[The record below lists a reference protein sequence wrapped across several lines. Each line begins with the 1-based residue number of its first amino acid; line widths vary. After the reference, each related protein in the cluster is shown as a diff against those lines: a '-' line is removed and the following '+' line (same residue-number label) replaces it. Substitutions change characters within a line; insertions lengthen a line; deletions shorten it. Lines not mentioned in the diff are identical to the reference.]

1 MYNTPPLDSEYILL
15 KFDSFISIIYESLM
29 LKSEPSLKNF
39 ISLNE
44 ELWIEK
50 FMLFE
55 KINLF

>member
-15 KFDSFISIIYESLM
+15 KFDYFISILYESLM
-29 LKSEPSLKNF
+29 LKREPSLKNF